1 MAKKSSRPAIPV
13 ELTEEQSAKYL
24 SRYIKPGQRGP
35 EIKIPIWRV
44 LNYVLVVL
52 HTGCQWH
59 KLPIK
64 QDDSGKPEISY
75 IQIFKHF
82 HRWVKLGF
90 IKDILIASVEMLHDN
105 HMLDTSVLE
114 SIIYIDSIKPQSK
127 LQKHLSNLFPKFCL
141 L

>member
-24 SRYIKPGQRGP
+24 ARYIKPGQRGP

-44 LNYVLVVL
+44 LNYVLVLL

-64 QDDSGKPEISY
+64 QDDSGKPEISCWS
-75 IQIFKHF
+75 QRKSAETSQLKVKIFNKKNRGNF
-82 HRWVKLGF
+82 TL
-90 IKDILIASVEMLHDN
+90 
-105 HMLDTSVLE
+105 
-114 SIIYIDSIKPQSK
+114 KPAT
-127 LQKHLSNLFPKFCL
+127 
-141 L
+141 